1 MGCAII
7 LKKHSFYTRENSRE
21 GSRPII
27 AYLKIKKTKYIIQS
41 YILNVIDEVPPSE
54 ESSIK
59 W

>member
-7 LKKHSFYTRENSRE
+7 LKKHSLYTRENSKE

-27 AYLKIKKTKYIIQS
+27 AYLKFKRTKFIIES
-41 YILNVIDEVPPSE
+41 YKLNVIDEASPSE

-59 W
+59 